1 MQWIRLQFS
10 VGQATLDR
18 RRYSVVVDDVIVD
31 KLAD

>member
-10 VGQATLDR
+10 VGQAALDR
-18 RRYSVVVDDVIVD
+18 RRYSVVVDVIVD